1 MALLSK
7 LAKTAYKMTP
17 KRKAALKKAALAS
30 AKKRSKGGTK
40 KVAKKLVGKNTS
52 KVIAKAA
59 PKKTG
64 AKKAASKIAS
74 IKAAKRP
81 ATTPT
86 SLKGLMKK
94 KPKVSTT
101 LSTKD
106 RIKKAKLR
114 ARADKYAGKAE
125 RVERNIHGSFLKDRS
140 KLNKFR
146 SVKLGHYS
154 RKSRRLGNSAKR
166 IR

>member
-1 MALLSK
+1 MALLRK

-30 AKKRSKGGTK
+30 AKKRAKGGTK

-64 AKKAASKIAS
+64 ASKAASKIAS

-81 ATTPT
+81 AKTPT
-86 SLKGLMKK
+86 SLKGLVKK
-94 KPKVSTT
+94 KPKATKT
-101 LSTKD
+101 LSKSD
-106 RIKKAKLR
+106 AAKKKSLR
-114 ARADKYAGKAE
+114 ARSDKYMDKAE
-125 RVERNIHGSFLKDRS
+125 ATERNIHGSFLKNRN
-140 KLNKFR
+140 KLNR
-146 SVKLGHYS
+146 LREIKLGHYA
-154 RKSRRLGNSAKR
+154 RKSRRLNNAARR